1 MPVFLLMTLFFA
13 YLSFLAWFRYSTLV
27 SYMMKRQALLRKLG
41 ILTLGPRS
49 REELEGPL
57 YKWISRIFFL
67 VGLLIAAF
75 PTVVG
80 VLDMLG
86 ILAT

>member
-1 MPVFLLMTLFFA
+1 MLAFLLITVLFA

-27 SYMMKRQALLRKLG
+27 NYMMKRQALLRKMG
-41 ILTLGPRS
+41 IPTLGPRS
-49 REELEGPL
+49 RAELEGAL
-57 YKWISRIFFL
+57 YKWILRLFFL
-67 VGLLIAAF
+67 VGLLVAGF

-86 ILAT
+86 FLK